1 MQKRLTSLSLG
12 IHNLSFLVVP
22 MANAVVLR
30 SSAAGPIWFSLLTM
44 LLTNAGF
51 TAYSK
56 ILRLAPFNQ
65 SHLLHLPLRKV
76 YVESEESE
84 KLATNPAV
92 MIDGVEVVLGGRG
105 EMPKEWRYNTVKTR
119 IAPLIQ
125 YLEHEVSWLDSNV
138 GGSKRLSITFAT
150 NPAAMIERVE
160 VELGGRRLLP
170 EEWQYKLVS
179 IASPGKV
186 YFEVPDGLAPYDGI
200 AEIVVVIKGREFRSR
215 KFNWKCTKRWLE
227 A

>member
-1 MQKRLTSLSLG
+1 MQKRLTSFSSG

-44 LLTNAGF
+44 LLTDAGF
-51 TAYSK
+51 TTYSK

-65 SHLLHLPLRKV
+65 SHLIHQPSKKI
-76 YVESEESE
+76 YVESEDSE
-84 KLATNPAV
+84 KLTTPVV

-105 EMPKEWRYNTVKTR
+105 VLPKEWRYNTLKTR

-125 YLEHEVSWLDSNV
+125 YLEHEVSWLDAYA
-138 GGSKRLSITFAT
+138 GDSKRLSITFAT

-160 VELGGRRLLP
+160 VELSGRRLLS

-179 IASPGKV
+179 TASPGKV
-186 YFEVPDGLAPYDGI
+186 CFEVPNGLAPYDGI
-200 AEIVVVIKGREFRSR
+200 AEIVVLIKGREFRSR